1 MGDGRPLQSDMDKDD
16 TSFRA
21 PEIPTAGTWLGIV
34 GGAITIVLVCAV
46 WTLWN

>member
-1 MGDGRPLQSDMDKDD
+1 MKVSDMDKDD
-16 TSFRA
+16 TSFHA

-34 GGAITIVLVCAV
+34 GGAIAIVLVCAV

>member
-1 MGDGRPLQSDMDKDD
+1 MKVSDMDKDD
-16 TSFRA
+16 TSLRA

-34 GGAITIVLVCAV
+34 GGAITIVLVRAV